1 MCILR
6 PINSDQNLNCLIIRY
21 LTLIW
26 DQDSSSVSISVKCN
40 SLLEVREE
48 DVYVK
53 VTEDSLTVEVKEGN
67 IVHVLP
73 LSPSPLALW
82 SFTQPHTVV
91 LTVRAGK
98 LAIKFDK
105 KTEAEWRRLGKDKFS
120 WITFNYDSSNLDTE
134 EFNNN
139 STEDNPELKMPK
151 KDYSI
156 LLPEGATEE
165 DVKGTDSDSDSDT
178 DTDPDL
184 DQDNDNPN
192 IDDENIE
199 DNYVDTD
206 TESGIIC

>member
-1 MCILR
+1 MRILR
-6 PINSDQNLNCLIIRY
+6 RINYDDLNLNCLIRH

-40 SLLEVREE
+40 SMLEVKEK
-48 DVYVK
+48 DVSVK
-53 VTEDSLTVEVKEGN
+53 VTEDSLAVQVKEGN

-73 LSPSPLALW
+73 HSPLALW

-91 LTVRAGK
+91 LTVKAGK
-98 LAIKFDK
+98 ISIKFNK
-105 KTEAEWRRLGKDKFS
+105 KTPADWLRLGKEKFS
-120 WITFNYDSSNLDTE
+120 WITFNFDSSNLDTE

-139 STEDNPELKMPK
+139 ITEDNPDLKMPK
-151 KDYSI
+151 KDYSN

-165 DVKGTDSDSDSDT
+165 DDKGTESDSDSDT
-178 DTDPDL
+178 DM
-184 DQDNDNPN
+184 DQDDDNPST
-192 IDDENIE
+192 DDENID